1 MLSFTDSAVLKF
13 KEFIEEQKLTDY
25 GIRIFA
31 VPGG

>member
-1 MLSFTDSAVLKF
+1 MVSLTDGAISKF
-13 KEFIEEQKLTDY
+13 KDVVSKQGAAGD

>member
-1 MLSFTDSAVLKF
+1 MLSFTDSAVRKF
-13 KEFIEEQKLTDY
+13 KEFIEAQKLTDH

>member
-13 KEFIEEQKLTDY
+13 KEFIEEQKLIDH